1 KPLLI
6 NHISKDNAQ
15 QIIIAFTIA
24 TKMIF
29 FNHSAFLTITTSMH
43 KLSAMLIGEY
53 DYETFFFSKP
63 TFLAASLL
71 FIPFIVIMT
80 IVFMNLLL
88 GLTIGDIHISMEN
101 ARAKANAYRIRELI
115 YIESTIPSIKW
126 LRSNI
131 IKCEFMDNDSILKK
145 YENNENEES
154 DYNETVVNQQLFV
167 ELGKLLDILNI
178 LCSQAKQVL
187 EKEVNLGIIFKQLLS
202 VRKAQDSTGSS
213 ASNLNTT

>member
-1 KPLLI
+1 
-6 NHISKDNAQ
+6 
-15 QIIIAFTIA
+15 
-24 TKMIF
+24 MIF